1 MPHGNGYSSVNMNTI
16 LKTWFI
22 SQKTAIDCG
31 NLLRI
36 AQKSSTQMKS
46 IVTEPAKT
54 KSKETNK
61 LDKTTA
67 KVSSKGD
74 KSRVKNIQI

>member
-1 MPHGNGYSSVNMNTI
+1 MLQS
-16 LKTWFI
+16 WFI
-22 SQKTAIDCG
+22 SQKIATKCG

-36 AQKSSTQMKS
+36 AQKSSTQKKS
-46 IVTEPAKT
+46 VVTEPAKT

-61 LDKTTA
+61 LDKTIA

-74 KSRVKNIQI
+74 KSALKKHTNIDSKELKKEG